1 MKDIPGYEGL
11 YAVTSDGQVWS
22 YRRNIFLRPAMRK
35 GYLAVHL
42 RKNGKGKSYY
52 IHRLV
57 GLVFIPNPQ
66 NLETI
71 DHIDGN
77 KLNNNADNLQWLSRT
92 NNIRKYWH
100 KELKEES

>member
-11 YAVTSDGQVWS
+11 YAATSDGQIWS
-22 YRRNIFLRPAMRK
+22 YKRKIFLRPTMRK
-35 GYLAVHL
+35 GYWAVSL
-42 RKNGKGKSYY
+42 RKDGKGKTYY

-57 GLVFIPNPQ
+57 GLAFIPNPQ

-77 KLNNNADNLQWLSRT
+77 KLNNDVSNLQWLSRT
-92 NNIRKYWH
+92 NNIKKYWH

>member
-11 YAVTSDGQVWS
+11 YAATSDGQIWS
-22 YRRNIFLRPAMRK
+22 YRRNIFLRPTMRK
-35 GYLAVHL
+35 GYLAVYL
-42 RKNGKGKSYY
+42 RKDGKGKSYY
-52 IHRLV
+52 VHRLV
-57 GLVFIPNPQ
+57 GLAFIPNPQ

>member
-1 MKDIPGYEGL
+1 
-11 YAVTSDGQVWS
+11 
-22 YRRNIFLRPAMRK
+22 MRK
-35 GYLAVHL
+35 GYWAVQL
-42 RKNGKGKSYY
+42 RKDGQGKSYY
-52 IHRLV
+52 VHRLV
-57 GLVFIPNPQ
+57 ALAFIPNPR

-77 KLNNNADNLQWLSRT
+77 KLNNDVSNLQWLSRT

>member
-1 MKDIPGYEGL
+1 
-11 YAVTSDGQVWS
+11 
-22 YRRNIFLRPAMRK
+22 MRK
-35 GYLAVHL
+35 GYLAVQL
-42 RKNGKGKSYY
+42 RKDGKGKSYY
-52 IHRLV
+52 VHRLV
-57 GLVFIPNPQ
+57 GLAFIPNPQ